1 MRSVSRIALDAV
13 SLVRVSK
20 LTVARVKPLAE
31 HSVEAIVFCRHEA
44 TCGTSGSG
52 DEPSVW
58 REPWVGCDKS
68 ARRLFVRAATR
79 RPTRQLAIVQCKFVR
94 SSGKDKEMQNIE
106 TLRSSKVLIGS
117 LMLVGLLIFASSL
130 AFSRGPRSET
140 IEATAFGTGTQLGQN
155 IGVTL
160 NIYDFSTPADRQILV
175 QAFEKGQNQGLVNA
189 LQKMKAVG
197 HVEITGTLGNDCSY
211 IKMIPTPT
219 GRKIVFVTNRQ
230 IRFGEAFFDT
240 QSQSFNLTAGI
251 LEINDQDK
259 SKSTGVLYPEAQLIL
274 NKQGELQWDLNQNAW
289 KLVDLIDWP
298 GTPGVN

>member
-1 MRSVSRIALDAV
+1 
-13 SLVRVSK
+13 
-20 LTVARVKPLAE
+20 
-31 HSVEAIVFCRHEA
+31 
-44 TCGTSGSG
+44 
-52 DEPSVW
+52 
-58 REPWVGCDKS
+58 
-68 ARRLFVRAATR
+68 
-79 RPTRQLAIVQCKFVR
+79 
-94 SSGKDKEMQNIE
+94 MQNIKA
-106 TLRSSKVLIGS
+106 LKKYKVAIGS
-117 LMLVGLLIFASSL
+117 VLLVGLLILATTL

-140 IEATAFGTGTQLGQN
+140 IEATAFGTGTQLGAN

-189 LQKMKAVG
+189 LQRMKAVG

-211 IKMIPTPT
+211 IRLIPTPT

-259 SKSTGVLYPEAQLIL
+259 SKSTGVLYPAAQLIL
-274 NKQGELQWDLNQNAW
+274 NQQGELQWDLNQNAW
-289 KLVDLIDWP
+289 KLVDLIDWA